1 VTQSSRDSGL
11 ALAGGGSAAPGNE
24 AGSAAPADAARVPRG
39 GTGRGRVRGAIRYL
53 GVAPFLVYVAI
64 WLFWPTVIVV
74 VGAFRS
80 DSGRATLAN
89 MSTLLHSTTI
99 LNAFKASIE
108 LSVATALAGAVAG
121 GLLAWAVTVGNPR
134 GVLRRVVVAASGVL
148 AQFGGVML
156 TFAFLATYGYTGL
169 VTLAVEHAFGLSPYT
184 TATWIYTMFGLGVVY
199 TFFQIPLMV
208 LIFLP
213 ALDNLQPQWQ
223 EAAANLGGGSWAYWR
238 HVAGPILAP
247 SFVSALLLLFVSSFS
262 AYATAAALLSQ
273 GDPIVPLQI
282 RTYISSEV
290 IVGQANMGKA
300 LAFGMVVVVAIVM
313 TLYAL
318 LQRSS
323 KWRVQ

>member
-1 VTQSSRDSGL
+1 M
-11 ALAGGGSAAPGNE
+11 
-24 AGSAAPADAARVPRG
+24 AGSAALASATGRSRG
-39 GTGRGRVRGAIRYL
+39 GGRRGRVRGGLRYL
-53 GVAPFLVYVAI
+53 GVTPFLVYVAI
-64 WLFWPTVIVV
+64 WLFWPTAIVV

-80 DSGRATLAN
+80 DSGRLTLAN
-89 MSTLLHSTTI
+89 VSTLVHNATI

-108 LSVATALAGAVAG
+108 LSLATALAGAVAG
-121 GLLAWAVTVGNPR
+121 GLLAWAVATGNPR

-169 VTLAVEHAFGLSPYT
+169 LTLAAAHFFGLDPYSS
-184 TATWIYTMFGLGVVY
+184 ATWIYTLFGLGIVY

-223 EAAANLGGGSWAYWR
+223 EASANLGGGSWAYWR

-247 SFVSALLLLFVSSFS
+247 SFISALLLLFVSSFS

-282 RTYISSEV
+282 RTFISSEV
-290 IVGQANMGKA
+290 IVGQSNMGKA
-300 LAFGMVVVVAIVM
+300 LALGMVVVVAVVM
-313 TLYAL
+313 TIYAL